1 MERFRRYCYA
11 GNTKILE
18 NMGEQIMMARWHR
31 YLSTELVAQDDE
43 FGRRIQNMNLVPPQK
58 KNVQKGSTFLTKHF
72 DREGK
77 EF

>member
-43 FGRRIQNMNLVPPQK
+43 FGRRIQNMNLVPPPK
-58 KNVQKGSTFLTKHF
+58 KKRAKRKYIFNKTF
-72 DREGK
+72 
-77 EF
+77 